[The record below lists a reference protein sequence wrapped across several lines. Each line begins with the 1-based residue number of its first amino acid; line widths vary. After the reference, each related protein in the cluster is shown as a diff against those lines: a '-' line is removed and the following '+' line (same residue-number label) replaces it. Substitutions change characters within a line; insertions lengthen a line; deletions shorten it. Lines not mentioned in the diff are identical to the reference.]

1 MQDGTPR
8 LPPAVTREAQLIET
22 ESGLVPEGDGW
33 FVVNARDARWGHT
46 QDMGSWVAFEGDARF
61 PHLGINVAVIRPGQ
75 PSAMYHAEDS
85 QEDFLVLSGECIL
98 LVEGQERR
106 LRPWDLVH
114 CPPWTEHV
122 FVGAGEGPCVIVMV
136 GARQADRDGVRYPA
150 SEVAQKHGAGV
161 SRETSSAREAYAP
174 FAPVEEGAYRE
185 GDLPG

>member
-1 MQDGTPR
+1 MI
-8 LPPAVTREAQLIET
+8 REAELIQT
-22 ESGLVPEGDGW
+22 ESGLVPGGDGW

-61 PHLGINVAVIRPGQ
+61 RDLGINVAVIRPGQ
-75 PSAMYHAEDS
+75 PSAMYHAENS

-106 LRPWDLVH
+106 LKPWDLVH

-150 SEVAQKHGAGV
+150 SAVAQKHGAGV
-161 SRETSSAREAYAP
+161 SRGTSSAREAYAP